1 MTQPDPRVTRI
12 GSLVRTIED
21 FPEPGVQFRDIT
33 PLLADAGGFRE
44 TIDLLIDQLPG
55 AVDVVVGIDSRGF
68 LFGAPMALRMGLGFV
83 PVRKPGKLPAPVFE
97 EDYLLEY
104 GSSSLNIHQD
114 ALRPGQRVLLVDD
127 LLATGGT
134 LGAAA
139 KLVSREGAELVHVET
154 VIELAG
160 LGGRDHL
167 TRCGVTSYSSILVA

>member
-1 MTQPDPRVTRI
+1 MSSVDARVAKI
-12 GSLVRTIED
+12 SSLVRTIPD

-33 PLLADAGGFRE
+33 PLLADPDGFRE
-44 TIDLLIDQLPG
+44 TIDVLVGQLPG
-55 AVDVVVGIDSRGF
+55 PIDVVVGIDSRGF
-68 LFGAPMALRMGLGFV
+68 LFGAPMALQMDVGFV

-104 GSSSLNIHQD
+104 GSSSLNIHRD
-114 ALRPGQRVLLVDD
+114 ALRPGQRVLIVDD

-139 KLVSREGAELVHVET
+139 KLVAREGAEIVHVET

-160 LGGRDHL
+160 LGGRKHL
-167 TRCGVTSYSSILVA
+167 GECGVTSYSSILVC